1 MRRLLTYDKSDPSPF
16 ISTLKSV
23 VVPRPIAWVSTV
35 SADGIPNL
43 APHSFFTVASQRPP
57 IVQFTSIGHKDSV
70 TNATG
75 TGEFTV
81 SLAGRPMFE
90 QINATGT
97 DYPPEVDEFAELGI
111 EPEPSEMVA
120 PPRVAGSP
128 VAIECCTERTVEFEH
143 SVVVFGRVVCIAIDE
158 SVLDGDHPEVTRLQP
173 LARLGRDEWSTVGE
187 VLNATMSPFRPD
199 PG

>member
-1 MRRLLTYDKSDPSPF
+1 MRRLLNYDESDPMPF
-16 ISTLKSV
+16 VAALKSV

-35 SADGIPNL
+35 SDDGVPNL

-57 IVQFTSIGHKDSV
+57 VIQFTSIGRKDSV
-70 TNATG
+70 RNATG

-81 SLAGRPMFE
+81 SLAGRSMFE
-90 QINATGT
+90 LVNATGT

-120 PPRVAGSP
+120 PQRVAGSP
-128 VAIECCTERTVEFEH
+128 VAIECRTERIVEFEH
-143 SVVVFGRVVCIAIDE
+143 SVVVFGLVLCIAIDE
-158 SVLDGDHPEVTRLQP
+158 SVLDGDHPDITRLEP

-187 VLNATMSPFRPD
+187 VLNATMTPYRRPSD
-199 PG
+199 